1 MTEEEMWEQMV
12 QELRERRANRKKG
25 VMTTA
30 VKPTGSATHI
40 MGTVSMDY
48 ASLYPNTMRMN
59 ISMKSILR
67 KRSIMRIYA

>member
-1 MTEEEMWEQMV
+1 MSEEEIWEQMV

-30 VKPTGSATHI
+30 VNPTGSA
-40 MGTVSMDY
+40 MRTVSLDF
-48 ASLYPNTMRMN
+48 ASLYPNTIRMH

-67 KRSIMRIYA
+67 KRSIERIYV